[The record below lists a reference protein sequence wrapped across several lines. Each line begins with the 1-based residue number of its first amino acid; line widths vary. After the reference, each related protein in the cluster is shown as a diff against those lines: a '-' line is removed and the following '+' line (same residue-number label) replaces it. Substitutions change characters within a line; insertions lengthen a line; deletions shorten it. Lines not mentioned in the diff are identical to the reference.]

1 MTPSSTQNKRGAKSA
16 ATTAGRYTVAPG
28 TQVHHD
34 DRLYEAGEAI
44 DAPEAVAEQWLARG
58 YVTEKEG

>member
-1 MTPSSTQNKRGAKSA
+1 MTPSSTQNKRGAKADASK
-16 ATTAGRYTVAPG
+16 AGRYTVAPG

-34 DRLYEAGEAI
+34 DRLYEAGESL

-58 YVTEKEG
+58 YVTEEG